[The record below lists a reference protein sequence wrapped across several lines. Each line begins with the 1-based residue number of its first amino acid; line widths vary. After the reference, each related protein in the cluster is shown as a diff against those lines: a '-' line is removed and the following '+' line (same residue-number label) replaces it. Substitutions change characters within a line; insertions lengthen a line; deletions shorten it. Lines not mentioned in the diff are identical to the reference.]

1 MLNRQH
7 AKSSTSEI
15 VDVQV
20 VKYIAYISTSLC
32 VNEIT
37 FLQFSVK
44 STGLMRLFADNLAY
58 NLVL

>member
-1 MLNRQH
+1 MLNCQH
-7 AKSSTSEI
+7 AKSSSSEI

>member
-7 AKSSTSEI
+7 TKSSSSKI
-15 VDVQV
+15 VDIQV

-32 VNEIT
+32 VNEIK

-44 STGLMRLFADNLAY
+44 STGLMRLFADDLTY
-58 NLVL
+58 NLVI